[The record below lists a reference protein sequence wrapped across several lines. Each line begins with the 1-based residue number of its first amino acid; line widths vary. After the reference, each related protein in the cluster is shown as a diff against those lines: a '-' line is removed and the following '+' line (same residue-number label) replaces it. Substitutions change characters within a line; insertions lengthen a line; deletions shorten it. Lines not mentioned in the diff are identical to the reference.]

1 MEKND
6 LPKRSRRKEI
16 VWSPIPVIRSY
27 VIIMKKRTVWKSLM
41 PAVAVTLG
49 IAFPLNGQA
58 ANPFADVPAGHWAYE
73 SIAKLAAA
81 GVVEGYGDDTFRGD
95 RLMTRYE
102 MAQIVAKALA
112 KGANVDRLSAEF
124 AEELEGL
131 GVRVTSLEKKADNV
145 QVTGEVYYYYA
156 NSNHAITESG
166 KKYENEL
173 RTRLYVTGAVNDNW
187 KYVGRLENRQ
197 HFNDNVGNEKTE
209 FNVAKLEGRLGGLKV
224 TAGADDD
231 EFGEGCIYDGEHDA
245 VKVTYGDKFYVSGA
259 YGKLTEINEDSYAP
273 AEGEKFAKRFWNA
286 EVGTKT
292 DGFVNGKFGYL
303 NTKLD
308 TDGKTGYNGKDDLGI
323 WYAGLGFNLTDDLG
337 LSALYLKGSRDKIA
351 GGQQID
357 DDGLALTLSYK
368 GAEEAKPGSWG
379 LTANYYRQGKSTY
392 LLHTIDGYTDFKSGF
407 KGWSVGGELTVAKNM
422 VMGINYYDT
431 RPMKTEI
438 DGKDSKT
445 RVLWSD
451 FTITF

>member
-1 MEKND
+1 M
-6 LPKRSRRKEI
+6 
-16 VWSPIPVIRSY
+16 
-27 VIIMKKRTVWKSLM
+27 
-41 PAVAVTLG
+41 
-49 IAFPLNGQA
+49 
-58 ANPFADVPAGHWAYE
+58 
-73 SIAKLAAA
+73 
-81 GVVEGYGDDTFRGD
+81 
-95 RLMTRYE
+95 
-102 MAQIVAKALA
+102 
-112 KGANVDRLSAEF
+112 
-124 AEELEGL
+124 
-131 GVRVTSLEKKADNV
+131 
-145 QVTGEVYYYYA
+145 
-156 NSNHAITESG
+156 
-166 KKYENEL
+166 
-173 RTRLYVTGAVNDNW
+173 
-187 KYVGRLENRQ
+187 
-197 HFNDNVGNEKTE
+197 
-209 FNVAKLEGRLGGLKV
+209 
-224 TAGADDD
+224 
-231 EFGEGCIYDGEHDA
+231 
-245 VKVTYGDKFYVSGA
+245 
-259 YGKLTEINEDSYAP
+259 
-273 AEGEKFAKRFWNA
+273 
-286 EVGTKT
+286 GTKT

-323 WYAGLGFNLTDDLG
+323 WYAGLGLNLTDDLG

-422 VMGINYYDT
+422 VVGINYYDT